1 MSIRI
6 VPPSTAKGRL
16 ELQQAVASLR
26 QQGREVGSFAQFFWT
41 MARGLEYPDSTL
53 KEAFNL
59 CLDDPLPQW
68 EMEQL
73 RGIDYWTFSKYLHHR
88 KDWQILT
95 PPESACRDHATLPLM
110 SSQIQDPLQSPTL
123 KRRLRRKRAAKSA
136 VSVSE
141 STELTAA
148 SEEAITAEDPRSVPV
163 IHESV
168 QSSPVSPEPV
178 KSDYFIPEM
187 AKLSAIT
194 SNVFKSNIVN
204 SEAATAAAVTP
215 VAVDHTLLCHQK
227 PTRRRARV
235 VQFDNPSQGV
245 PSPLVQEGLNQEIPG
260 TLVWVNLSQEA
271 PSPVVQV
278 DSIQDALPPEV
289 SEDQTQ
295 MVSSP
300 VVQVDP
306 SQEAQG
312 PMVQEEST
320 LMFQFP
326 VVPEVYNLVKPH
338 PKLPNSPVVSALV
351 KESVTVRITLPEP
364 PDNPVTP
371 KKGSHVSRAM
381 SSEPALVPNSEACP
395 EHPNLPATAKKA
407 ISVLPTSHVMI
418 TERDA
423 VCQFVFS
430 ETVPASVTDACPE
443 RSNPP
448 AMAMEAVSEQSA
460 HLVTTIEAVVKQPTP
475 NVLATKVRF
484 KHPGLPAIVMEAI
497 PEQPAVITTQ
507 ANTEQPVLSAT
518 APAQKPP
525 VSDPAPVLVPP
536 ERPPVATPQSSPVSV
551 LAVQEDPSESRSVSV
566 PEALE
571 SASKSVPELVLSS
584 PDPVSQECTIPAS
597 AVMAPEFVPRSF
609 NSQELAPKTTK
620 AIFKTPPV
628 KQAHVSRRTTNK
640 VPIPPSLLPRPYEFA
655 KPVPPWSATNYF
667 PGVFS
672 SLPVPPPLFPG
683 CPGTQGFR
691 PSPPSQLV
699 PPLTPLPNL
708 DAWRRP
714 LGGGYCQE
722 PALTVLSVL
731 FLFNVSLFVLCL
743 STWLCLCL
751 CLPCP
756 PLVPPPCFPWSR
768 PLV

>member
-1 MSIRI
+1 
-6 VPPSTAKGRL
+6 
-16 ELQQAVASLR
+16 
-26 QQGREVGSFAQFFWT
+26 

-123 KRRLRRKRAAKSA
+123 KRRLRKRAAKTA

-148 SEEAITAEDPRSVPV
+148 REEAITAEDPRSVPV
-163 IHESV
+163 V

-178 KSDYFIPEM
+178 KSDSFIPEM
-187 AKLSAIT
+187 AKLAAIT

-204 SEAATAAAVTP
+204 SEAATSAAVTP
-215 VAVDHTLLCHQK
+215 LAVDHTLLCPQK

-245 PSPLVQEGLNQEIPG
+245 PSPLVQEGLSQEIPG
-260 TLVWVNLSQEA
+260 TLVWVNLSLEA

-289 SEDQTQ
+289 SVDQTQ

-312 PMVQEEST
+312 PMVQEEPT

-326 VVPEVYNLVKPH
+326 VVPEVYNLVEPH

-364 PDNPVTP
+364 PDNPVTH

-381 SSEPALVPNSEACP
+381 SSEPTLVPDSEACS

-430 ETVPASVTDACPE
+430 ETVPASVIDACPE

-448 AMAMEAVSEQSA
+448 AMAMEADSEQSA
-460 HLVTTIEAVVKQPTP
+460 RLVTTIEAVVKQPTP

-484 KHPGLPAIVMEAI
+484 KHPGLPAMVMEAI

-525 VSDPAPVLVPP
+525 ISDPAPVPVPP
-536 ERPPVATPQSSPVSV
+536 ERPPVAAPQSSPVSV

-571 SASKSVPELVLSS
+571 SASKSVPEPVLSS
-584 PDPVSQECTIPAS
+584 PYPVSQECTLPAS
-597 AVMAPEFVPRSF
+597 AIM
-609 NSQELAPKTTK
+609 APKTTK
-620 AIFKTPPV
+620 AIFKNPPV

-655 KPVPPWSATNYF
+655 KPVPPWLATNYF

-699 PPLTPLPNL
+699 PPLTPLPNV
-708 DAWRRP
+708 DAWR
-714 LGGGYCQE
+714 QI
-722 PALTVLSVL
+722 A
-731 FLFNVSLFVLCL
+731 N
-743 STWLCLCL
+743 
-751 CLPCP
+751 
-756 PLVPPPCFPWSR
+756 
-768 PLV
+768 

>member
-1 MSIRI
+1 M
-6 VPPSTAKGRL
+6 
-16 ELQQAVASLR
+16 
-26 QQGREVGSFAQFFWT
+26 GSFAQFFWT

-73 RGIDYWTFSKYLHHR
+73 RRIDYWTFSKYLHHR

-123 KRRLRRKRAAKSA
+123 KRRLRRKRAAKTA

-141 STELTAA
+141 STELTAV

-168 QSSPVSPEPV
+168 QSSPVIPEPV
-178 KSDYFIPEM
+178 KSDSFIPEM
-187 AKLSAIT
+187 AKLAAIT
-194 SNVFKSNIVN
+194 SNVFK
-204 SEAATAAAVTP
+204 
-215 VAVDHTLLCHQK
+215 
-227 PTRRRARV
+227 
-235 VQFDNPSQGV
+235 
-245 PSPLVQEGLNQEIPG
+245 
-260 TLVWVNLSQEA
+260 
-271 PSPVVQV
+271 
-278 DSIQDALPPEV
+278 
-289 SEDQTQ
+289 
-295 MVSSP
+295 
-300 VVQVDP
+300 
-306 SQEAQG
+306 
-312 PMVQEEST
+312 
-320 LMFQFP
+320 
-326 VVPEVYNLVKPH
+326 
-338 PKLPNSPVVSALV
+338 PNSPVVSALV

-381 SSEPALVPNSEACP
+381 SSEPILVPDWEACP

-423 VCQFVFS
+423 VCQFVVS
-430 ETVPASVTDACPE
+430 ETIPASVTDACPE
-443 RSNPP
+443 RSNSP
-448 AMAMEAVSEQSA
+448 AMAMEADSEQSA
-460 HLVTTIEAVVKQPTP
+460 RLVTTIEAVVKQPTP

-484 KHPGLPAIVMEAI
+484 KHPGLPAMVMEAI

-525 VSDPAPVLVPP
+525 VSDPAPVPVPP
-536 ERPPVATPQSSPVSV
+536 ERPPVAAPQSSPVSV
-551 LAVQEDPSESRSVSV
+551 L
-566 PEALE
+566 EALE
-571 SASKSVPELVLSS
+571 SASKSVPEPVLSS
-584 PDPVSQECTIPAS
+584 PDPVSQECTLPAS
-597 AVMAPEFVPRSF
+597 AVMAPEFVPRYF

-620 AIFKTPPV
+620 AIFKNPPV

-683 CPGTQGFR
+683 CPGTQGFH

-699 PPLTPLPNL
+699 PPLPNV

-722 PALTVLSVL
+722 PALTVL

>member
-1 MSIRI
+1 
-6 VPPSTAKGRL
+6 
-16 ELQQAVASLR
+16 
-26 QQGREVGSFAQFFWT
+26 
-41 MARGLEYPDSTL
+41 
-53 KEAFNL
+53 
-59 CLDDPLPQW
+59 
-68 EMEQL
+68 
-73 RGIDYWTFSKYLHHR
+73 
-88 KDWQILT
+88 
-95 PPESACRDHATLPLM
+95 
-110 SSQIQDPLQSPTL
+110 
-123 KRRLRRKRAAKSA
+123 
-136 VSVSE
+136 
-141 STELTAA
+141 
-148 SEEAITAEDPRSVPV
+148 
-163 IHESV
+163 
-168 QSSPVSPEPV
+168 
-178 KSDYFIPEM
+178 M
-187 AKLSAIT
+187 AKLAAIT

-204 SEAATAAAVTP
+204 SEAAMAAAVTP
-215 VAVDHTLLCHQK
+215 VAVDHTLLCPQK
-227 PTRRRARV
+227 PTRSRARV

-245 PSPLVQEGLNQEIPG
+245 PSP
-260 TLVWVNLSQEA
+260 W
-271 PSPVVQV
+271 
-278 DSIQDALPPEV
+278 
-289 SEDQTQ
+289 
-295 MVSSP
+295 
-300 VVQVDP
+300 
-306 SQEAQG
+306 
-312 PMVQEEST
+312 VQEEPT

-326 VVPEVYNLVKPH
+326 VIPEVYNLVEPH

-381 SSEPALVPNSEACP
+381 SSEPTLVPDSEAYP
-395 EHPNLPATAKKA
+395 EHPNLSDTAKKA
-407 ISVLPTSHVMI
+407 ISVMPTSHVMV
-418 TERDA
+418 TERDV

-448 AMAMEAVSEQSA
+448 AMAMEADSEQSA
-460 HLVTTIEAVVKQPTP
+460 RLVTTIEAVVKQPTP

-484 KHPGLPAIVMEAI
+484 KHPGLPAMVMEAI

-525 VSDPAPVLVPP
+525 VSDPAPVPVPP

-551 LAVQEDPSESRSVSV
+551 

-571 SASKSVPELVLSS
+571 SASKSVPEPVLSS
-584 PDPVSQECTIPAS
+584 PDPVSQECTLPAS

-609 NSQELAPKTTK
+609 NNQELVPKTTK
-620 AIFKTPPV
+620 AIFKNPPV
-628 KQAHVSRRTTNK
+628 KQAHVSRRTTNN

-655 KPVPPWSATNYF
+655 KPVPPWLATNYF

-699 PPLTPLPNL
+699 PPLTPLPNV

-722 PALTVLSVL
+722 PALTVL
-731 FLFNVSLFVLCL
+731 FLFNVCFVSEHMALSLFVFAM
-743 STWLCLCL
+743 SS
-751 CLPCP
+751 PCTTSLF
-756 PLVPPPCFPWSR
+756 PLVTPPC
-768 PLV
+768 LVLVCLIVFT

>member
-1 MSIRI
+1 M
-6 VPPSTAKGRL
+6 
-16 ELQQAVASLR
+16 
-26 QQGREVGSFAQFFWT
+26 GSFAQFFWT

-123 KRRLRRKRAAKSA
+123 KRRLRRKRAAKTA

-178 KSDYFIPEM
+178 KSDSFIPEM
-187 AKLSAIT
+187 AKLAATT

-215 VAVDHTLLCHQK
+215 VAVDHTLLCPQK

-245 PSPLVQEGLNQEIPG
+245 PSPLVQEGLSQEIPG

-312 PMVQEEST
+312 PMVQEEPT

-381 SSEPALVPNSEACP
+381 SSEPTLVPNSEACP

-584 PDPVSQECTIPAS
+584 PDPVSQECTFPAS